1 MRKLKA
7 GGAASLGGL
16 VLGLLAAGAAAAE
29 APARPPAL
37 GKESVYA
44 YAELAQGR
52 QTFDA
57 FRSLAPGAELRYR
70 LYPHPPR
77 RDVALSWRDG
87 RGGKGAVKLAA
98 DRSFALEPLAGLERR
113 KAQLVANLPFSELS
127 WRPVVSSGGLP
138 ANVRRLGDLRLE
150 CMVGAQ
156 GRLSLRDERKLACLP
171 PPETAC
177 GEDVVACARRASVA
191 LGEAMLKGL
200 TRLQDE
206 KNPYDQG
213 RAQYLFI
220 SDKPVFS
227 VTLLEGG
234 RQFTLPAIWLYG
246 RAEPFTPFFQW
257 PYPREYLYS
266 VPLEVGE
273 WSNDA
278 QVVLEPMVGEDGK

>member
-1 MRKLKA
+1 MRNSARGA
-7 GGAASLGGL
+7 GIGL
-16 VLGLLAAGAAAAE
+16 MLLALAAGAWAAE
-29 APARPPAL
+29 TPGRLRAQ

-44 YAELAQGR
+44 YAELAKGR
-52 QTFDA
+52 EVFDA
-57 FRSLAPGAELRYR
+57 FGSLAPGAELRYR

-77 RDVALSWRDG
+77 QGVGLVWRDG
-87 RGGKGAVKLAA
+87 GGVKGTIRLAG
-98 DRSFALEPLAGLERR
+98 DHSFAPAQLAGLGRR
-113 KAQLVANLPFSELS
+113 NGLLVASLPPAELS
-127 WRPVVSSGGLP
+127 WRPVVRSSGLP

-150 CMVGAQ
+150 CLVGAQ

-227 VTLLEGG
+227 VALLEGG

-278 QVVLEPMVGEDGK
+278 QVVLEPMVAEDGK